1 MSKKRQKK
9 KMEKREQPKSCSFL
23 LSADFHDMVCTGY
36 TRLSQNP
43 EIVGAVNRVAELIAG
58 MTIHLIANGKN
69 GDERI
74 KNELSRKLDIDPNR
88 YMTKRTFI
96 AAIVRNLLLEGDGNS
111 VALPETQGGYLQN
124 IWPIDPG
131 AVSFVPDGWGYTVR
145 INGQTFDPDNVLHF
159 VINPDPHYPWR
170 GTGYRVALKDV
181 LKNLKQA
188 GETKKG
194 FMESKWKPS
203 LIISADGMTDGMGDP
218 IGRREI
224 LDSYIATTQAGEPW
238 LVPAETFN
246 IQEVRPLSL
255 NDLAIN
261 DAVEIDKKTAAAVV
275 GVPPFLV
282 GVGDFKPD
290 EWNNFVNTKLRAICG
305 ALEQEFTRKLLR
317 SPSWYFRFNSRSL
330 YTYDI
335 STLSTVG
342 ANMYTRGIMTGNEV
356 RDWLAM
362 TPLAGLDEL
371 VILENYIPAGMIGDQ
386 KKLSGGGENN
396 GTTNA

>member
-1 MSKKRQKK
+1 MSNKRQKK
-9 KMEKREQPKSCSFL
+9 KTEKREQPKSYSFL
-23 LSADFHDMVCTGY
+23 LSADFHDMVCAGY
-36 TRLSQNP
+36 TRLSQSP

-181 LKNLKQA
+181 LQNLKQA

-255 NDLAIN
+255 NDIAIN

-282 GVGDFKPD
+282 GVGNFKQE
-290 EWNNFVNTKLRAICG
+290 EWNNFVNTKIRTICG
-305 ALEQEFTRKLLR
+305 VLEQEFTRKLLR
-317 SPSWYFRFNSRSL
+317 SPSWYFRFSWQSL
-330 YTYDI
+330 YAYDI
-335 STLSTVG
+335 QTLSTVFESLYAHG
-342 ANMYTRGIMTGNEV
+342 VVTGNEV
-356 RDWLAM
+356 RDRLNM
-362 TPLAGLDEL
+362 YQMAGLDEL

-386 KKLSGGGENN
+386 KKLNGGENN
-396 GTTNA
+396 ATTNA